1 MPKMRL
7 DKFISSTGLLSRS
20 ECAKAA
26 KLGRIAVN
34 GAAVKNS
41 SVQVDLNI
49 DRITLDGA
57 PLRYEEFV
65 YVMLHKPDGYVSAT
79 EDGRDPTV
87 LELLPRELRKREL
100 FPCGRLDKHTTGLM
114 LITDNG
120 PLGHRLLSPKHHVAK
135 TYAFTAKF
143 PISDDDVKVLE
154 TGVPIETKDGG
165 SYLTKPARVALTNE
179 ERTEGRITLIEGK
192 YHQIK
197 LMLVA
202 VHNQI
207 TSLKRITFGPLTLDP
222 SLSAGEWRYLTEEEI
237 AALTTT
243 TLGCEVGRGF

>member
-7 DKFISSTGLLSRS
+7 DKFISSSGLLSRS

-34 GAAVKNS
+34 GAVIKS
-41 SVQVDLNI
+41 TSVQVDPDV

-57 PLRYEEFV
+57 PIRYEEFV

-87 LELLPRELRKREL
+87 LELLPRELRKRDL

-143 PISDDDVKVLE
+143 PISDEDIRALE
-154 TGVPIETKDGG
+154 SGVPIETKDGG
-165 SYLTKPARVALTNE
+165 SYLTKPARVTLTNDT
-179 ERTEGRITLIEGK
+179 RTEGCITLVEGK

-207 TSLKRITFGPLTLDP
+207 TALTRVTFGPLTLDP
-222 SLSAGEWRYLTEEEI
+222 DLKPGEWRYLTEDEVK
-237 AALTTT
+237 AL
-243 TLGCEVGRGF
+243 E

>member
-7 DKFISSTGLLSRS
+7 DKFISSSGLLSRS

-34 GAAVKNS
+34 GAVIKS
-41 SVQVDLNI
+41 TSVQIDPDV

-57 PLRYEEFV
+57 PIRYEEFV

-87 LELLPRELRKREL
+87 LELLPRELRKRDL

-143 PISDDDVKVLE
+143 PISDEDIRALE
-154 TGVPIETKDGG
+154 SGVPIETKDGG
-165 SYLTKPARVALTNE
+165 SYLTKPARVTLTNDA
-179 ERTEGRITLIEGK
+179 RTEGCITLVEGK

-207 TSLKRITFGPLTLDP
+207 TALTRVTFGPLTLDP
-222 SLSAGEWRYLTEEEI
+222 DLKPGEWRYLTEYEVK
-237 AALTTT
+237 AL
-243 TLGCEVGRGF
+243 E

>member
-1 MPKMRL
+1 MRL
-7 DKFISSTGLLSRS
+7 DKFISSSGLLSRS

-34 GAAVKNS
+34 GAVIKS
-41 SVQVDLNI
+41 TSVQIDPDV

-57 PLRYEEFV
+57 PIRYEEFV

-87 LELLPRELRKREL
+87 LELLPRELRKRDL

-143 PISDDDVKVLE
+143 PISDEDIRALE
-154 TGVPIETKDGG
+154 SGVPIETKDGG
-165 SYLTKPARVALTNE
+165 SYLTKPARVTLTNDA
-179 ERTEGRITLIEGK
+179 RTEGCITLVEGK

-207 TSLKRITFGPLTLDP
+207 TALTRVTFGPLTLDP
-222 SLSAGEWRYLTEEEI
+222 DLKPGEWRYLTEDEVK
-237 AALTTT
+237 AL
-243 TLGCEVGRGF
+243 E

>member
-7 DKFISSTGLLSRS
+7 DKFISSSGLLSRS

-34 GAAVKNS
+34 GAVIKS
-41 SVQVDLNI
+41 TSVQIDPDV

-57 PLRYEEFV
+57 PIRYEEFV

-87 LELLPRELRKREL
+87 LELLPRELRKRDL

-143 PISDDDVKVLE
+143 PISDEDIRALE
-154 TGVPIETKDGG
+154 SGVPIETKDGG
-165 SYLTKPARVALTNE
+165 SYLTKPARVTLTNDA
-179 ERTEGRITLIEGK
+179 RTEGCITLVEGK

-207 TSLKRITFGPLTLDP
+207 TALTRVTFGPLTLDP
-222 SLSAGEWRYLTEEEI
+222 DLKPG
-237 AALTTT
+237 
-243 TLGCEVGRGF
+243 

>member
-7 DKFISSTGLLSRS
+7 DKFISSSGLLSRS

-34 GAAVKNS
+34 GAVIKS
-41 SVQVDLNI
+41 TSVQIDPDV

-57 PLRYEEFV
+57 PIRYEEFV

-87 LELLPRELRKREL
+87 LELLPRELRKRDL

-143 PISDDDVKVLE
+143 PISDEDIRALE
-154 TGVPIETKDGG
+154 SGVPIETKDGG
-165 SYLTKPARVALTNE
+165 SYLTKPARVTLTNDA
-179 ERTEGRITLIEGK
+179 RTEGCITLVEGK

-207 TSLKRITFGPLTLDP
+207 TALTRVTFGPLTLDP
-222 SLSAGEWRYLTEEEI
+222 DLKPGEWRYLTEDN
-237 AALTTT
+237 
-243 TLGCEVGRGF
+243 

>member
-1 MPKMRL
+1 MRL

-20 ECAKAA
+20 ECAKAV
-26 KLGRIAVN
+26 KIGRIRAN
-34 GAAVKNS
+34 DRGVKS
-41 SVQVDLNI
+41 ASVQIDPDVDTV
-49 DRITLDGA
+49 TLDGA

-87 LELLPRELRKREL
+87 LELLSPELQKRAL

-114 LITDNG
+114 LLSDNG

-135 TYAFTAKF
+135 TYVFTTKF
-143 PISDDDVKVLE
+143 PISEADVRLLE
-154 TGVPIETKDGG
+154 TGVPIETKDG
-165 SYLTKPARVALTNE
+165 STYLTKSATVEITNE
-179 ERTEGRITLIEGK
+179 TRTEGRITLTEGK

-207 TSLKRITFGPLTLDP
+207 TSLHRVTFGPLTLDP
-222 SLSAGEWRYLTEEEI
+222 SLKPGEWRFLSDEEI
-237 AALTTT
+237 QALK
-243 TLGCEVGRGF
+243 VN

>member
-7 DKFISSTGLLSRS
+7 DKFISSSGLLSRS

-34 GAAVKNS
+34 GAVIKS
-41 SVQVDLNI
+41 TSVQIDPDV

-57 PLRYEEFV
+57 PIRYEEFV

-87 LELLPRELRKREL
+87 LELLPRELRKRDL

-143 PISDDDVKVLE
+143 PISDEDIRALE
-154 TGVPIETKDGG
+154 SGVPIETKDGG
-165 SYLTKPARVALTNE
+165 SYLTKPARVTLTNDA
-179 ERTEGRITLIEGK
+179 RTEGCITLVEGK

-207 TSLKRITFGPLTLDP
+207 TALTRVTFGPLTLDP
-222 SLSAGEWRYLTEEEI
+222 DLKPGEWRYLTEDEVK
-237 AALTTT
+237 AL
-243 TLGCEVGRGF
+243 E